1 LIVRL
6 LNKHVIITGGSSGIG
21 FATAQRM
28 LARGASVSLI
38 ARNRIRLVEAAERLQ
53 PLINRAGQRIE
64 IATADV
70 RVRHDVS
77 QAIADLIQ
85 RAGPCDV
92 LIAAAGG
99 AQAGPFQQLDD
110 QVFRDLMDLNYFG
123 TLHAIRAVVP
133 HMQNRRV
140 GSIVAISSV
149 AGLVG
154 AFGYSAYTPAKFAI
168 RGLMEVL
175 RQELKAYNI
184 TASVVYPSDIQTE
197 VGQPSSNGD
206 GSVSNQQPINAD
218 RIAQAIVRGILK
230 RRFIIT
236 ADAQSSWLVRVGNLA
251 APILNRFFDR
261 PVKRSQQ
268 QPKPHEDNTPPT
280 GLV

>member
-1 LIVRL
+1 MRL

-206 GSVSNQQPINAD
+206 GSVSYQQPINAD

-251 APILNRFFDR
+251 APILNRFFVR

>member
-1 LIVRL
+1 MRL
-6 LNKHVIITGGSSGIG
+6 LNKHVIITGGSSGLG

-53 PLINRAGQRIE
+53 PLVNRAGQRIE

-70 RVRHDVS
+70 RVRNDVS

-99 AQAGPFQQLDD
+99 VQAGAFQQLDE
-110 QVFRDLMDLNYFG
+110 QIFHDLMELNYFG

-133 HMQNRRV
+133 HMQSRRV
-140 GSIVAISSV
+140 GTLVAVSSM
-149 AGLVG
+149 AGFVG
-154 AFGYSAYTPAKFAI
+154 SLGYSAYTPSKFAI

-184 TASVVYPSDIQTE
+184 TSSVVYPSDLPMAVEQRTT
-197 VGQPSSNGD
+197 NGD
-206 GSVSNQQPINAD
+206 GQSSNQAQLNPD
-218 RIAQAIVRGILK
+218 RLAQAIVRGILK

-236 ADAQSSWLVRVGNLA
+236 ADAQSSWLVRVGNFASPL
-251 APILNRFFDR
+251 LNRFFAR
-261 PVKRSQQ
+261 PMKRLQQ

>member
-1 LIVRL
+1 ML
-6 LNKHVIITGGSSGIG
+6 L
-21 FATAQRM
+21 
-28 LARGASVSLI
+28 RGASVSLI
-38 ARNRIRLVEAAERLQ
+38 ARNRIRLVEAAERLK
-53 PLINRAGQRIE
+53 PLVNRAGQRIE

-70 RVRHDVS
+70 RVRNDIS

-92 LIAAAGG
+92 LIAAAG
-99 AQAGPFQQLDD
+99 AVQAGAFQQLDD

-133 HMQNRRV
+133 HMQSRRV

-149 AGLVG
+149 AGLAG
-154 AFGYSAYTPAKFAI
+154 AFGYSAYTPSKFAI

-184 TASVVYPSDIQTE
+184 TTSVVYPSAIQTSLE
-197 VGQPSSNGD
+197 PASNPNGA
-206 GSVSNQQPINAD
+206 SNLSNQPPLNTD
-218 RIAQAIVRGILK
+218 RIAQAIVQGILK

-236 ADAQSSWLVRVGNLA
+236 ADAQSSWLVRVGNFASPL
-251 APILNRFFDR
+251 LNRFFNR

>member
-1 LIVRL
+1 MRL

-38 ARNRIRLVEAAERLQ
+38 ARNRMRLVEAAERLQ
-53 PLINRAGQRIE
+53 PLLNRAGQRIE

>member
-1 LIVRL
+1 MRL

-99 AQAGPFQQLDD
+99 VQAGPFQQLDD

-154 AFGYSAYTPAKFAI
+154 AFGYSAYTPTKFAI

-175 RQELKAYNI
+175 RPELKAYNI
-184 TASVVYPSDIQTE
+184 TTSVVYPSDIQTE
-197 VGQPSSNGD
+197 VGQTSSNGD
-206 GSVSNQQPINAD
+206 SSMSNQQPINAD

>member
-1 LIVRL
+1 MRL
-6 LNKHVIITGGSSGIG
+6 LNKHVIITGGSSGLG

-53 PLINRAGQRIE
+53 PLVNRAGQRIE

-70 RVRHDVS
+70 RVRNDVS

-92 LIAAAGG
+92 LIAAAGSI
-99 AQAGPFQQLDD
+99 QAGAFQHLDE
-110 QVFRDLMDLNYFG
+110 QIFHDLMELNYFG

-133 HMQNRRV
+133 HMQSRRV
-140 GSIVAISSV
+140 GTLVAVSSV
-149 AGLVG
+149 AGFVG
-154 AFGYSAYTPAKFAI
+154 SLGYSAYTPTKFAI

-184 TASVVYPSDIQTE
+184 TSSVVYPSDVPMPVTQ
-197 VGQPSSNGD
+197 SNNGD
-206 GSVSNQQPINAD
+206 GNGNNQPQPNPD
-218 RIAQAIVRGILK
+218 RLAQAIVRGILK

-236 ADAQSSWLVRVGNLA
+236 ADAQSSWVVRVGNFGSPL
-251 APILNRFFDR
+251 LNRFFAR
-261 PVKRSQQ
+261 PLKRSQP